1 MDKTLPQEADIPT
14 SENETFEEIN
24 ILMLGETGVGK
35 STFINAFVNYLKFE
49 KLSEAK
55 EGELDVLIAS
65 KFTVM
70 DDNYEMKSIKI
81 GDDDPNEL
89 TDNNGTSS
97 TQGCTDY
104 EFAMESNA
112 LVRLIDTPGIGDT
125 RGLKKDEE
133 NFENILKYISRYKHL
148 NGICILLKPNSARL
162 TVVFRFCIQELLS
175 HLHRSAK
182 DNIVFC
188 FTNSRTTFYRPGE
201 TLVPLRKQLDELTWR
216 YDRKFCRISATEW
229 VDEDNSVHITLMP
242 HPKKGANY
250 MSLTYRSVE
259 QAKIDPNTLAV
270 N

>member
-1 MDKTLPQEADIPT
+1 MNETLPQEADIPT

-70 DDNYEMKSIKI
+70 DENYEMKSIKI

-104 EFAMESNA
+104 EFAMENNA
-112 LVRLIDTPGIGDT
+112 LVRLIDTPGIGD
-125 RGLKKDEE
+125 
-133 NFENILKYISRYKHL
+133 
-148 NGICILLKPNSARL
+148 
-162 TVVFRFCIQELLS
+162 
-175 HLHRSAK
+175 
-182 DNIVFC
+182 
-188 FTNSRTTFYRPGE
+188 
-201 TLVPLRKQLDELTWR
+201 
-216 YDRKFCRISATEW
+216 
-229 VDEDNSVHITLMP
+229 
-242 HPKKGANY
+242 
-250 MSLTYRSVE
+250 
-259 QAKIDPNTLAV
+259 
-270 N
+270 